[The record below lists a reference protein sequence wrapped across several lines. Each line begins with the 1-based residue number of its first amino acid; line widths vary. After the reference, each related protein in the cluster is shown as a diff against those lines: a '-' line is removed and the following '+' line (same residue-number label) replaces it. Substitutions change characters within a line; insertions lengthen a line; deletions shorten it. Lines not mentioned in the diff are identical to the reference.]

1 MATNREDVLDLIS
14 GDPYAFS
21 AQVIGVEND
30 RLLCAY
36 NSMPLIL
43 STSRDFILQ

>member
-1 MATNREDVLDLIS
+1 MATNREDVLDLTS

-30 RLLCAY
+30 RLLLC
-36 NSMPLIL
+36 MQF
-43 STSRDFILQ
+43 DGLQFRSN